1 MMRRFKIIA
10 SRGAEV
16 VFDNTVEAGSP
27 RQARQMLKQ
36 ALGLESLSGIVYA
49 ITEIPI
55 DLLRALV
62 GEELSKVT
70 LPAQASQ
77 GRGRPAL
84 DVRALVTS
92 SVEGEIGRVMH
103 LLSERLERLE
113 RHDRHDH
120 RPQRLSG
127 PASAEGQT
135 NGTHR
140 FDPLQAAPT
149 PPPPPAANEP
159 PREIPEALRAILG
172 PDWNAI
178 RTRYEQTRSVKQ
190 TAAEF
195 GVSVN
200 TLKARIR
207 RGGWGR

>member
-36 ALGLESLSGIVYA
+36 ALGLESLSGLVYA

-62 GEELSKVT
+62 GEELAKVT

-92 SVEGEIGRVMH
+92 SVEGEIGRLMH
-103 LLSERLERLE
+103 SLSERLERLE
-113 RHDRHDH
+113 RQEI
-120 RPQRLSG
+120 RPQRVPSPSAG
-127 PASAEGQT
+127 PGQT

-140 FDPLQAAPT
+140 FDPLQAAP
-149 PPPPPAANEP
+149 PSPPPPAANEP
-159 PREIPEALRAILG
+159 SREIPEALRAILG

-207 RGGWGR
+207 RGGWGQ

>member
-36 ALGLESLSGIVYA
+36 ALGLESLSGLVYA

-62 GEELSKVT
+62 GEELAKVT

-92 SVEGEIGRVMH
+92 SVEGEIGRLMH
-103 LLSERLERLE
+103 SLSERLDRLE
-113 RHDRHDH
+113 RTD

-140 FDPLQAAPT
+140 FDPLQAAPP

-207 RGGWGR
+207 RGGWGQ